1 MQAQQPNFGW
11 TQYPISHGYIT
22 AYQGAGTD
30 TPHYAD
36 DVATPFHTPITAL
49 LSGTIIQADYAPWGG
64 EVFIR
69 TPSGQTYYY
78 YHLDLLYV
86 QAGQSVVAG
95 QILGL
100 SGGQNSGGL
109 HPVSTQWSTGPH
121 THVGWFTGFVQSP
134 NGTIPYGPDVTPLI
148 QAARQGSTAGFS
160 GGGTGTTGVPA
171 PVSPGGAGTTATGLL
186 TILPGQIASV
196 GPAVQATLANV
207 PGFYGIALALDELER
222 FPGIVPCANGVSANG
237 NTDFTIFGVD
247 TGIGNPFAQTQ
258 QAQAD
263 FGSIF
268 CTIFSTITA
277 NATAFIFRFIVVFI
291 GLLLLLAL
299 FFKAGSG
306 IAEQI
311 APIME
316 AAA

>member
-1 MQAQQPNFGW
+1 MQASQPNFGW
-11 TQYPISHGYIT
+11 TQYPTSHGYIT
-22 AYQGAGTD
+22 TYQGPNTD
-30 TPHYAD
+30 TPHYAND
-36 DVATPFHTPITAL
+36 IATPFHTPITAL

-64 EVFIR
+64 ELFIR

-95 QILGL
+95 QTVGL

-121 THVGWFTGFVQSP
+121 THVGWFTGYTNTQ
-134 NGTIPYGPDVTPLI
+134 NGSMPYGPDISPLI
-148 QAARQGSTAGFS
+148 AAARQGSTAGFS
-160 GGGTGTTGVPA
+160 GGGTGSSSPVAPVGGNGATGV
-171 PVSPGGAGTTATGLL
+171 SGLL

-196 GPAVQATLANV
+196 GPAVQQTLNNV

-222 FPGIVPCANGVSANG
+222 FPGIVPCANGISASG

-247 TGIGNPFAQTQ
+247 TGIGNPFAQAQ
-258 QAQAD
+258 AAQAD
-263 FGSIF
+263 FGSVF

-291 GLLLLLAL
+291 GLMLLLAL
-299 FFKAGSG
+299 LFKAGSG
-306 IAEQI
+306 VAEQV
-311 APIME
+311 APLME
-316 AAA
+316 AA